1 MISRRP
7 LLQSL
12 AGLPGLAAAMPLP
25 AIAQP
30 RGAARITMAA
40 FGGGTGEAWT
50 TNWGRHFA
58 AETGIEVR
66 IVEVPST
73 ESTLISGARQ
83 QQYNA
88 SIHSYAGASRL
99 FRMGITEALRISD
112 FPVLQQIPRQH
123 WLMADANHVIGI
135 PTYFQYYGVAFH
147 RGQAR
152 AEDFR
157 SWRDLANP
165 RWREKLAVTRPVF
178 ASLYDLPW
186 LSHVAGGNIAAFDRG
201 LPLFRDIAR
210 NALTVYNS
218 MAQMNQLLQRGEV
231 TAAPYYSARIWAAKR
246 EGITDLDMAIPAEGA
261 MMIPYILVVPKNCP
275 FPEAARQFAN
285 WSGGAAPVERAAEA
299 TGYLPLNSAARLT
312 EGAQRILGMPMDAL
326 NAQLMNPDWNV
337 IDEKREEAVS
347 LLEQMIAQLR

>member
-7 LLQSL
+7 FLGLFAL
-12 AGLPGLAAAMPLP
+12 AGLPATLPMP
-25 AIAQP
+25 AIAQS
-30 RGAARITMAA
+30 RGSARITMAA
-40 FGGGTGEAWT
+40 FGGGTGEAWK
-50 TNWGRHFA
+50 TNWGGPFA

-66 IVEVPST
+66 VVEVPST
-73 ESTLISGARQ
+73 ESALISGARQ

-99 FRMGITEALRISD
+99 YKMGITEALKISD
-112 FPVLQQIPRQH
+112 FPVLQEIPRQH
-123 WLMADANHVIGI
+123 WLMADADHVIGI

-157 SWRDLANP
+157 SWRNLTDAK
-165 RWREKLAVTRPVF
+165 WRGKLAVTRPVF

-210 NALTVYNS
+210 NALTVYTS
-218 MAQMNQLLQRGEV
+218 MAQMNQLIQRGEV

-246 EGITDLDMAIPAEGA
+246 EGTTDLDMVIPTEGA
-261 MMIPYILVVPKNCP
+261 MMIPYILVVPKNGP
-275 FPEAARQFAN
+275 FPEAARRFAN
-285 WSGGAAPVERAAEA
+285 WSGGAPPVERAAEA

-312 EGAQRILGMPMDAL
+312 EGAQRLLGMPIEAL
-326 NAQLMNPDWNV
+326 NARIMNPDWNV
-337 IDEKREEAVS
+337 IEAKREEAVA
-347 LLEQMIAQLR
+347 LLEQTIAQLR

>member
-7 LLQSL
+7 VLRLLAL
-12 AGLPGLAAAMPLP
+12 AGATANLPMPV
-25 AIAQP
+25 IAQP
-30 RGAARITMAA
+30 RGSARITMAA
-40 FGGGTGEAWT
+40 FGGGTGEAWA
-50 TNWGRHFA
+50 TNWGRPFA
-58 AETGIEVR
+58 AETGIDVR
-66 IVEVPST
+66 VVEVPST

-99 FRMGITEALRISD
+99 YKMGITEALRISD
-112 FPVLQQIPRQH
+112 FPVLQEIPRQH
-123 WLMADANHVIGI
+123 WLMADADHVIGI
-135 PTYFQYYGVAFH
+135 PTDCPYYGVAFH

-157 SWRDLANP
+157 SWRNLADAK
-165 RWREKLAVTRPVF
+165 WREKLAVTRPVF

-231 TAAPYYSARIWAAKR
+231 TAAPYYSARIWAGKR
-246 EGITDLDMAIPAEGA
+246 EGVAELDMVIPAEGA

-275 FPEAARQFAN
+275 FPEAARRFAN

-312 EGAQRILGMPMDAL
+312 EGAQRLLGMPMEAL

-337 IDEKREEAVS
+337 IEAKREEAVA
-347 LLEQMIAQLR
+347 LLEQTIAQLR